1 VREREKRG
9 EAEDERK
16 PNNALFI
23 SKSSSMH
30 GKKKANET
38 KNKRIRI
45 EVLCF
50 VIVE

>member
-1 VREREKRG
+1 MYVRERER

-30 GKKKANET
+30 GKKSKRNEKQED
-38 KNKRIRI
+38 KNRSFM
-45 EVLCF
+45 F